1 MADYNNVFDMAKN
14 LNRSYMQSKFQYDL
28 VKIRQDVQNDALS
41 VFSSVIDSAIEE
53 RYSAFNKLG
62 YLETLTKSKIASL
75 EEIKDEIN
83 AFNSVFYSKL
93 AKYSKQNVY
102 PVEMISERLENY
114 EELMDNC
121 DKQYKTGVQK
131 AKFDNKNVVDE
142 FNK

>member
-1 MADYNNVFDMAKN
+1 MVEYNNVFDMAKN
-14 LNRSYMQSKFQYDL
+14 LNKSYMQNKFQYNL

-41 VFSSVIDSAIEE
+41 VFSNVIDAAIEE
-53 RYSAFNKLG
+53 RYSAFKKLG

-121 DKQYKTGVQK
+121 DKQYKTGIQQ
-131 AKFDNKNVVDE
+131 ANLDSKNVVDE
-142 FNK
+142 FSK

>member
-14 LNRSYMQSKFQYDL
+14 LNRSYMQNKFQYDL

-121 DKQYKTGVQK
+121 DKQYKNGVQK

>member
-14 LNRSYMQSKFQYDL
+14 LNRSYMQNKFQYDL

-41 VFSSVIDSAIEE
+41 VFSSVIDAAIEE

-121 DKQYKTGVQK
+121 DKQYKNGVQK
-131 AKFDNKNVVDE
+131 AKLDSKNVVDE